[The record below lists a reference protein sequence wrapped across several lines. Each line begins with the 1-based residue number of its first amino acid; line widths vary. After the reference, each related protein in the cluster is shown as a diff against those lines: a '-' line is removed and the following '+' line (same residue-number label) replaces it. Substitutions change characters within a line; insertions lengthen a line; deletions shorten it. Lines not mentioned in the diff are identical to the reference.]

1 MGRSQATGEDSERQR
16 LSKKVKDMKTI
27 QTMMMLAAASMV
39 IGSCGKKGSQ
49 QTAATEPDTT
59 AVVMTNRDSTLYGI
73 CGDGSAMNTLQSIT
87 DVGDTITLSVA
98 EANEKGLCFGGFQTG
113 DRMAVM
119 LKAKTKG
126 VARQVINQSALLG
139 DWVMPNPLDGSAEMG
154 IRIKEG
160 GIAESIDQPSLTYRS
175 WRLYN
180 GKLEMV
186 AIREGGGDEVETTLY
201 DIVSIGPDTLIIKDS
216 EETFEYSRF
225 KEQKHRIE
233 IELEEASEDDYK
245 I

>member
-1 MGRSQATGEDSERQR
+1 MKVLKSLITFAT
-16 LSKKVKDMKTI
+16 VATV
-27 QTMMMLAAASMV
+27 A
-39 IGSCGKKGSQ
+39 GSCGNKGNQ
-49 QTAATEPDTT
+49 PTAEVQADTS
-59 AVVMTNRDSTLYGI
+59 VVVIVNRDSTLYGI
-73 CGDGSAMNTLQSIT
+73 CGNESAMNTLQLIT
-87 DVGDTITLSVA
+87 DVGDTVEISVA
-98 EANEKGLCFGGFQTG
+98 AANEEGRCLGGLQSG
-113 DRMAVM
+113 DRMAVI
-119 LKAKTKG
+119 LRSKG

-139 DWVMPNPLDGSAEMG
+139 EWVMPNPLDGSSEMG
-154 IRIKEG
+154 FRIKEG